1 MFTKLTVA
9 GMISVAVLALVARTG
24 TGTVSAQYPPPN
36 GNCVA
41 TVSAAT
47 AAPGGSVIVTVTVRD
62 VNGNPLANVPV
73 PLSITQQ
80 PGNDASIV
88 PGATTTDAN
97 GQVTG
102 TLNVGTASG
111 VVEVSASASGVACRA
126 SVVNGRGE
134 VASQVGLPN
143 TGTGAAAGDLVMP
156 SALLAIVLAGFGTV
170 VAGVALRRADRR
182 S

>member
-1 MFTKLTVA
+1 MLTKLTVA
-9 GMISVAVLALVARTG
+9 GMISIAVLAAVARTE
-24 TGTVSAQYPPPN
+24 TGTVQAQYPPPN

-41 TVSAAT
+41 TTSAAT

-62 VNGNPLANVPV
+62 VDGKPLANVPV
-73 PLSITQQ
+73 PLVVSQQ
-80 PGNDASIV
+80 PGGDASIV

-111 VVEVSASASGVACRA
+111 VVEVSATASGVACRA
-126 SVVNGRGE
+126 SVVNGKGE
-134 VASQVGLPN
+134 VAARVDLPN
-143 TGTGAAAGDLVMP
+143 TGTGATAGGAAMPSRLALIMLAGIGAVAAG
-156 SALLAIVLAGFGTV
+156 A
-170 VAGVALRRADRR
+170 ALRRSVRG